1 MIIKSNQ
8 CLIGVRVIIVLV
20 ITMINRSKTVLI
32 PVDEIEAEPREDPQ
46 ISLASSYMHFHG
58 PVEGP
63 EYEIKVPYVVLK
75 NEHNYLSNGQNYHT
89 DDQEY
94 ATDYIAYPNYQFAY
108 GVEDHH
114 TGDFHGQK
122 ESRNGN
128 SVSGEYSVK
137 EPGGTLRVVSYHAD
151 KDGFHAVVHTSGKN
165 DHAPTNIYS
174 QNQQDHVEVQVQD
187 QNQDHNQDKGLENEQ
202 ETHSLNY
209 ETSYSVKE
217 HY

>member
-1 MIIKSNQ
+1 MTFK
-8 CLIGVRVIIVLV
+8 VTIVLV
-20 ITMINRSKTVLI
+20 ITMIHRSKTVVI
-32 PVDEIEAEPREDPQ
+32 PVDEVETETHEDPQ
-46 ISLASSYMHFHG
+46 ISLASSYIHFHG

-63 EYEIKVPYVVLK
+63 EYEVKVPYVVLK
-75 NEHNYLSNGQNYHT
+75 NEHNYLSHGQNHPIE
-89 DDQEY
+89 DQGY
-94 ATDYIAYPNYQFAY
+94 AIDYVANPNYQFAY
-108 GVEDHH
+108 GVEDHY

-122 ESRNGN
+122 ESRNGH

-174 QNQQDHVEVQVQD
+174 HNQHDYVQVQVQD
-187 QNQDHNQDKGLENEQ
+187 HDHDKGLETEQ

-209 ETSYSVKE
+209 ETSYSVNE